1 MMKLM
6 EILVNRNTAEIA
18 MHYCGSKICICSI
31 VLLMLSSYPWPV
43 IAGQAEQQLV
53 HVVLL
58 WLNEPGNTE
67 HRQQFMDAC
76 RKFNVIP
83 GVCDMRIGEPV
94 ESDRQV
100 VDDGFDVGIYVSV
113 ENKQA
118 LENIL
123 NHPILVAAVNSVL
136 KPIADKIS
144 VYDFLDQAVSGGT
157 K

>member
-6 EILVNRNTAEIA
+6 EILVNRNMAEIA
-18 MHYCGSKICICSI
+18 MHYCRSKIYICSI

-83 GVCDMRIGEPV
+83 GVLDMRIGEPV

-100 VDDGFDVGIYVSV
+100 VDDSFDVGLYVTV

-118 LENIL
+118 LDNYL
-123 NHPILVAAVNSVL
+123 KHPIHVAAVNSVL
-136 KPIADKIS
+136 KPIADKII